1 MRTQKEDDNI
11 PVVKGYGDGGLGH
24 PGLAVL
30 TKGFDINSVQYPFT
44 IIILCNFGYL
54 AYIVIYVNS
63 C

>member
-11 PVVKGYGDGGLGH
+11 PVVKGYGDDGLGH

-30 TKGFDINSVQYPFT
+30 NKGFDINSVQYPFT
-44 IIILCNFGYL
+44 IMVIWPI
-54 AYIVIYVNS
+54 YIVIYVNS